1 MRKLMLG
8 LAAICCAFFVGLG
21 ATQTVMAHGNHSYI
35 GPGTVALY
43 TTHIHNNTLDTSC
56 QGNYDLK
63 FRHRFNSVEEDEL
76 EFRDTRMTPDIDW
89 GSASG
94 GTYRLGNYQNQS
106 EYLNTFT
113 LGMGLKDGKHYY
125 TPSFNADLELSHTN

>member
-1 MRKLMLG
+1 M
-8 LAAICCAFFVGLG
+8 
-21 ATQTVMAHGNHSYI
+21 
-35 GPGTVALY
+35 
-43 TTHIHNNTLDTSC
+43 
-56 QGNYDLK
+56 
-63 FRHRFNSVEEDEL
+63 

-125 TPSFNADLELSHTN
+125 TPSFNADLELSHTNQVVVTAYSVAGNFSSMFCQNIDYDYIYPDD